1 MAAYKV
7 YHNGSIYTVDKK
19 DSNWHKHPK
28 NIMIVKDRII
38 DYIGFVDNIQSTVD
52 RHCGGNT
59 SQTFVDLEGCTVLPG
74 IHDVH
79 LHPLEASSKVE
90 GTFKLETGIK
100 LDSKKVIE
108 KIRRAKEMQKGTQW
122 ILGHGHSIYDLLDH
136 IFKYKGRPPRE
147 ILDEAI
153 SDQPVVI
160 LEETSHSVWVNSKAL
175 DYYMKHLESSG
186 GKVTGG
192 IIMRDKIGKP
202 NGILLENAAIEI
214 FDLALE
220 PTSEMLQLDYE
231 GLLEGLKT
239 LSENGITSV
248 CDARCFWK
256 RKHDEVWVRAEKEG
270 FLNLRVILDLWM
282 YPNLADDQ
290 QIPELKKRYRNSPD
304 SLIRR
309 SQVKVYSDGLI
320 ANTTAALLKPY
331 IESIE
336 IEDLGNTG
344 MNYVSEMRLASYIE
358 QLQYIDENNGFDFH
372 IHAIGDRG
380 VRESLNAIES
390 VKESQNP
397 KRKSRHRLTHLE
409 LIHADD
415 IERFK
420 DIEVIADFQVA
431 GEYSLPKNSGEMA
444 DFVGKQRAK
453 RSIPVESVRK
463 TGAVV
468 TLSSDYDVNPV
479 NPFVGIQNAT
489 QRGPESVD
497 VKSAIEMY
505 TINGA
510 FVMRQED
517 RVGSLERGKEA
528 DFIVIDQDILKLNP
542 KHISKTKVL
551 ETYFRGQPIFTRN

>member
-1 MAAYKV
+1 
-7 YHNGSIYTVDKK
+7 
-19 DSNWHKHPK
+19 
-28 NIMIVKDRII
+28 
-38 DYIGFVDNIQSTVD
+38 
-52 RHCGGNT
+52 
-59 SQTFVDLEGCTVLPG
+59 
-74 IHDVH
+74 
-79 LHPLEASSKVE
+79 
-90 GTFKLETGIK
+90 
-100 LDSKKVIE
+100 
-108 KIRRAKEMQKGTQW
+108 
-122 ILGHGHSIYDLLDH
+122 
-136 IFKYKGRPPRE
+136 
-147 ILDEAI
+147 
-153 SDQPVVI
+153 
-160 LEETSHSVWVNSKAL
+160 
-175 DYYMKHLESSG
+175 
-186 GKVTGG
+186 
-192 IIMRDKIGKP
+192 
-202 NGILLENAAIEI
+202 
-214 FDLALE
+214 
-220 PTSEMLQLDYE
+220 
-231 GLLEGLKT
+231 
-239 LSENGITSV
+239 
-248 CDARCFWK
+248 
-256 RKHDEVWVRAEKEG
+256 
-270 FLNLRVILDLWM
+270 M

-431 GEYSLPKNSGEMA
+431 GEYSLPKNSCEMA

-463 TGAVV
+463 TGAMV

-528 DFIVIDQDILKLNP
+528 DFIVIDQDILKINP